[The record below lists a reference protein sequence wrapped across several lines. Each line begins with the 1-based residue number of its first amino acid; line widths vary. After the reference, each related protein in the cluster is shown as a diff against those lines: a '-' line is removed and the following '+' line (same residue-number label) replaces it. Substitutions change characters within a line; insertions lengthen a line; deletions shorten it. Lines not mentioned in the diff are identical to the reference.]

1 MQNRPA
7 CLHEGAAL
15 HEKASGGVH
24 RGGGVSA
31 RVRVTEPLA
40 RTACEPQA
48 SISGAGAISD
58 VKQGLFLYGGEQRAN
73 LQAKTKP
80 KSFDGVRAC
89 KFGGGAADACGNGKH

>member
-1 MQNRPA
+1 MLA
-7 CLHEGAAL
+7 
-15 HEKASGGVH
+15 
-24 RGGGVSA
+24 RGCGFARKSERKRSSRWRGEFTSA
-31 RVRVTEPLA
+31 GD
-40 RTACEPQA
+40 RTACEPRA

-58 VKQGLFLYGGEQRAN
+58 VKQGLFLYGGEKRAN